1 MKKCQIKRDKRKKNR
16 GMHLLEYDYESAYNK
31 SLEDMEEWMTQQL
44 FKRTKTNYA
53 LKTIKAGE
61 QLEVEIY
68 PLFDKK
74 EDIPKEGRIKKDN
87 RQAQGRLNDKNARKR
102 VERLINANFDDNDLW
117 CTFTYD
123 DEHLPA
129 DGDIDAALKNVK
141 KFIRRLNYKRK
152 KLNLP
157 NCKYIYVTEYNPT
170 AKIRWHHHIVMD
182 GLLDRDTVEKT
193 WNCGKR
199 SQIRRLEK
207 DENGFSGMANYIV
220 KEKERIRSEKRWN
233 SSQGL
238 KQPEVKVVK
247 NKRPGARSG
256 NYRKIE
262 HYVNKMVQNENMI
275 KEQMKAWYPDYDFTT
290 AKVCYNDFNTR
301 FYIYTRLR
309 KQKD

>member
-1 MKKCQIKRDKRKKNR
+1 MSKCQMKRDKRKKNK
-16 GMHLLEYDYESAYNK
+16 GMRLLEYDYESAYNK
-31 SLEDMEEWMTQQL
+31 SLEDMEEWMAQQL
-44 FKRTKTNYA
+44 FKHIKTNYA
-53 LKTIKAGE
+53 LKTIKAGD

-74 EDIPKEGRIKKDN
+74 EDIPEEGRVKKCN
-87 RQAQGRLNDKNARKR
+87 REAQGRLNDKNARKR
-102 VERLINANFDDNDLW
+102 VERLINANFDNEDLW

-129 DGDIDAALKNVK
+129 DGDIDTALKNVK
-141 KFIRRLNYKRK
+141 RFIKRLNYRRK
-152 KLNLP
+152 KLGLP
-157 NCKYIYVTEYNPT
+157 NCKYIYVTEYNPG
-170 AKIRWHHHIVMD
+170 AKIRWHHHVVMD

-193 WNCGKR
+193 WKCGKR

-207 DENGFSGMANYIV
+207 DENGLSGMANYIV
-220 KEKERIRSEKRWN
+220 KEKDRIRSEKRWN

-238 KQPEVKVVK
+238 KQPEVKVVR
-247 NKRPGARSG
+247 NKRPQAKSG

-262 HYVNKMVQNENMI
+262 RYVNDMVRNENAI
-275 KEQMKAWYPDYDFTT
+275 KEQMKAWYPEYDFTF
-290 AKVCYNDFNTR
+290 AKVYYNDFNTR

>member
-1 MKKCQIKRDKRKKNR
+1 
-16 GMHLLEYDYESAYNK
+16 
-31 SLEDMEEWMTQQL
+31 
-44 FKRTKTNYA
+44 
-53 LKTIKAGE
+53 
-61 QLEVEIY
+61 
-68 PLFDKK
+68 
-74 EDIPKEGRIKKDN
+74 
-87 RQAQGRLNDKNARKR
+87 
-102 VERLINANFDDNDLW
+102 
-117 CTFTYD
+117 
-123 DEHLPA
+123 
-129 DGDIDAALKNVK
+129 
-141 KFIRRLNYKRK
+141 
-152 KLNLP
+152 
-157 NCKYIYVTEYNPT
+157 
-170 AKIRWHHHIVMD
+170 MD

-247 NKRPGARSG
+247 NKRPGAKSG

-262 HYVNKMVQNENMI
+262 HYVNKMVRNENAI

-290 AKVCYNDFNTR
+290 AKIYYNDFNTR

>member
-123 DEHLPA
+123 DAHLPA

-152 KLNLP
+152 KFNLP

-170 AKIRWHHHIVMD
+170 AKIRWHHHIIMD
-182 GLLDRDTVEKT
+182 GLLDRDAVEKT
-193 WNCGKR
+193 WNYGKR

-207 DENGFSGMANYIV
+207 DENGLSGMANYIV
-220 KEKERIRSEKRWN
+220 KAVSYTHLDVYKR
-233 SSQGL
+233 Q
-238 KQPEVKVVK
+238 VF
-247 NKRPGARSG
+247 R
-256 NYRKIE
+256 
-262 HYVNKMVQNENMI
+262 
-275 KEQMKAWYPDYDFTT
+275 
-290 AKVCYNDFNTR
+290 
-301 FYIYTRLR
+301 
-309 KQKD
+309 

>member
-1 MKKCQIKRDKRKKNR
+1 MGKCQIKKDKRKKNR
-16 GMHLLEYDYESAYNK
+16 GFLEYDYESAYNK

-68 PLFDKK
+68 PIFGKK
-74 EDIPKEGRIKKDN
+74 EDIPEEGRVKKSN
-87 RQAQGRLNDKNARKR
+87 REAQGRLNDKNARKR
-102 VERLINANFDDNDLW
+102 VERLINANFGNEDLW

-141 KFIRRLNYKRK
+141 RFIKRLNYRRK
-152 KLNLP
+152 KLGLP
-157 NCKYIYVTEYNPT
+157 NCKYIYVTEYNPD
-170 AKIRWHHHIVMD
+170 AKIRWHHHVVMD

-193 WNCGKR
+193 WKCGKR

-207 DENGFSGMANYIV
+207 DENGLSGMANYIV
-220 KEKERIRSEKRWN
+220 KEKDRIRSEKRWN

-247 NKRPGARSG
+247 NKRPQAKSG

-262 HYVNKMVQNENMI
+262 RYVNDMVRNENII
-275 KEQMKAWYPDYDFTT
+275 KEQMKAWYPEYDFTF
-290 AKVCYNDFNTR
+290 AKIYYNDFNTR
-301 FYIYTRLR
+301 YYIYTRLR